1 MTKGRIF
8 TSLIILIWLIL
19 ALSPLVWGWS
29 YYITPFVQRP
39 YHPLHDL
46 FKPTGLVGH
55 GLGILGSLFILVGV
69 ATYSLRKRVKI
80 FHRFSKLNYWL
91 HFHIFLCT
99 LGPFWVLLHTT
110 FKFSGI
116 VSISFWSMMLVVSS
130 GIFGRYVYARIP
142 KTLDGV
148 FLDDTEI
155 EKRQQ
160 HLIDRLGTLT
170 GLSGEEL
177 KLAGINLNP
186 RKSYSIGKAL
196 VATLKFD
203 MSQYNPQSLDEAL
216 NFQKLDGYQKQ
227 QARQLTKELA
237 WTSSQR
243 AIKEPFQK
251 VFGYWHVF
259 HIPLTAVMFLILIVH
274 VIVAIM
280 FGYTWIL

>member
-1 MTKGRIF
+1 
-8 TSLIILIWLIL
+8 
-19 ALSPLVWGWS
+19 
-29 YYITPFVQRP
+29 
-39 YHPLHDL
+39 
-46 FKPTGLVGH
+46 
-55 GLGILGSLFILVGV
+55 
-69 ATYSLRKRVKI
+69 
-80 FHRFSKLNYWL
+80 
-91 HFHIFLCT
+91 
-99 LGPFWVLLHTT
+99 
-110 FKFSGI
+110 
-116 VSISFWSMMLVVSS
+116 MLVVSS